1 MIPKKNDLKFI
12 KRIIS
17 SDKRIKL
24 IINKNNIGAGK
35 SRNMGI
41 KKSKGSYIAFIDA
54 DDIWSKGKTKLQLAY
69 MKKKN

>member
-1 MIPKKNDLKFI
+1 MIPKKKDLKFI

-41 KKSKGSYIAFIDA
+41 KNRKVVI
-54 DDIWSKGKTKLQLAY
+54 
-69 MKKKN
+69 